1 VESVEG
7 FAVELAIGDVDLEFD
22 LDFDLARLFPG
33 GVGLRDRP
41 LIALEELLPRRGGL
55 VDAILNLRKFL
66 VTFF

>member
-7 FAVELAIGDVDLEFD
+7 FTVELAIGDEDLEFD
-22 LDFDLARLFPG
+22 PDFDLARFFPG

-55 VDAILNLRKFL
+55 FDAILNLRKFL